1 MKKVIIRG
9 AEILFTAEGNN
20 QQAVDQILYDYCVV
34 VNNIPIDSIVF
45 KEI

>member
-20 QQAVDQILYDYCVV
+20 QQAVDQMLYDYCV
-34 VNNIPIDSIVF
+34 VNNIPIDSVVF